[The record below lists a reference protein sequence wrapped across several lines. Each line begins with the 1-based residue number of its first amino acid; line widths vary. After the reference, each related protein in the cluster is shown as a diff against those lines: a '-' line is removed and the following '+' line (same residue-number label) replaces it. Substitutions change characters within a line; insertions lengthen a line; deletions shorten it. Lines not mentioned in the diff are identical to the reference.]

1 MAIQWGTMT
10 AKPTIKKPSEKLRQ
24 AVYNIVGSFQ
34 KTVESIDRVFSIG
47 RAEGFSDIEIGK
59 MIRKEMSA
67 AGYDPRTIRR
77 SLPHTAKE
85 TQKTRR
91 DYIDEDKMSSSEHKN
106 DDHMPSIQELN
117 NDSSLETGDSIRDNK
132 FVTRVPDL
140 STVARE
146 ESEQHE
152 PAEQTQHAKQD
163 IGEENKQFSLFR
175 ISKIHENGEL
185 LKFEFSLPKD
195 LFWQY
200 LEEDDHLREEDD
212 HFHINYVVNRE
223 SGGILSVTVGS
234 SS

>member
-1 MAIQWGTMT
+1 
-10 AKPTIKKPSEKLRQ
+10 
-24 AVYNIVGSFQ
+24 
-34 KTVESIDRVFSIG
+34 
-47 RAEGFSDIEIGK
+47 
-59 MIRKEMSA
+59 
-67 AGYDPRTIRR
+67 
-77 SLPHTAKE
+77 
-85 TQKTRR
+85 
-91 DYIDEDKMSSSEHKN
+91 MSSSEHKN

-163 IGEENKQFSLFR
+163 IGEENKQFGLFR

-223 SGGILSVTVGS
+223 RGGMLSVTVGS